1 MTTLELK
8 PTAGGG
14 YAKTVTRRLASN
26 FGWSV
31 VSEAVGRGAFFIT
44 NIYLARTLGVSD
56 FGLFTL
62 AQTITLYFWLAVDLG
77 TNMYGIREIAKR
89 KDSAEEI
96 INPLLTLRIT
106 AGLAVFAVYTAS
118 LMFIDMPA
126 SNRIIFGAAGL
137 YLVSYSFYTDWVL
150 KGLEKFRF
158 IVWGNLISS
167 LMFLAFVFLFV
178 RGPGSTVTA
187 ALVWALSYLAGGAAL
202 LVILF
207 SKLGVRYRPD
217 FDLGVWASHLR
228 ESIHFTFSGT
238 LMALY
243 QYLPILLI
251 SLYFGSY
258 EVGLFSAPYRIVIT
272 ACSAGFL
279 IPMSFYPVFSELFH
293 RDRAQFHSTHSKLQL
308 IMLSLGIPAAVIG
321 ALFPAEITGLLL
333 GSAYSGSAGIFK
345 VIVWLVPLYFLRFTY
360 GTLLL
365 ATGYQRHHNLA
376 SLIGVVFML
385 GLGIVLIPRGQ
396 AMGGSWAL
404 VAAEAA
410 MVGTMMLISRYTF
423 KKR

>member
-8 PTAGGG
+8 PAAGGG

-77 TNMYGIREIAKR
+77 TNMYGIREIAKH
-89 KDSAEEI
+89 KDAAEGI

-106 AGLAVFAVYTAS
+106 AGLTVFAVYTAS
-118 LMFIDMPA
+118 LLFIDMPA
-126 SNRIIFGAAGL
+126 SNRVIFGAAGL

-167 LMFLAFVFLFV
+167 LMFLACVFLFV
-178 RGPGSTVTA
+178 RGPGGTVTA

-202 LVILF
+202 LVIVF
-207 SKLGVRYRPD
+207 SKLGVRYRPH

-228 ESIHFTFSGT
+228 ESIHFTLSGT

-293 RDRAQFHSTHSKLQL
+293 RDRTQFHSTHSKLQL
-308 IMLSLGIPAAVIG
+308 IMLSLGVPAAVIG
-321 ALFPAEITGLLL
+321 ALFPSEITGLLL
-333 GSAYSGSAGIFK
+333 GSSYSGSAGIFK